1 MQDLN
6 SKPLQKVQASPRQS
20 WKASCHDAK
29 LYLPILLAL
38 ASIGFGI
45 VWVQNYRWLLSFLYG
60 LVVLSWIPI
69 LVGAVQLGFKH
80 WTQPTQ
86 PPVLSSPTET
96 LPRITI
102 LLPVYKEANMLAQLS
117 DMLSD
122 LDYPADKLQCLLLIE
137 ADDRTTALAAVQMTW
152 PSFFQIM
159 SLPEGTPKTKPRAC
173 NFALARASGDLLVIF
188 DAEDKPH
195 PQQLREAAAR
205 FKGSDANLAC
215 VQAPLEI
222 DAHSGNWMQRQFALE
237 YRMLFRI
244 ILPCLSRASR
254 ALPLGGTSNYFRTR
268 MLRELDGWDAYNLTE
283 DADLGVKLARAN
295 LQTQTL
301 TLPTIENAPD
311 RLSIWYHQ
319 RTRWLSGHIQT
330 LFVHAPPPRA
340 NVATIW
346 RWFMCML
353 VIVGRLASEPTHG
366 LTLLLVSQ
374 QMTQTDLGT
383 GFELRGLVPFTGHF
397 VMFLVLVQL
406 APSARFSHRI
416 WLGLSHN
423 VYWLMT
429 LFPLLNATKRM
440 ALGQLSW
447 LKSAH
452 KPYEPQLKLGSK
464 SSQPVE
470 PRQGPIKI
478 QLAKPDLS
486 APH

>member
-1 MQDLN
+1 
-6 SKPLQKVQASPRQS
+6 
-20 WKASCHDAK
+20 
-29 LYLPILLAL
+29 
-38 ASIGFGI
+38 
-45 VWVQNYRWLLSFLYG
+45 
-60 LVVLSWIPI
+60 
-69 LVGAVQLGFKH
+69 
-80 WTQPTQ
+80 
-86 PPVLSSPTET
+86 
-96 LPRITI
+96 
-102 LLPVYKEANMLAQLS
+102 
-117 DMLSD
+117 
-122 LDYPADKLQCLLLIE
+122 
-137 ADDRTTALAAVQMTW
+137 
-152 PSFFQIM
+152 
-159 SLPEGTPKTKPRAC
+159 
-173 NFALARASGDLLVIF
+173 
-188 DAEDKPH
+188 
-195 PQQLREAAAR
+195 
-205 FKGSDANLAC
+205 
-215 VQAPLEI
+215 
-222 DAHSGNWMQRQFALE
+222 
-237 YRMLFRI
+237 
-244 ILPCLSRASR
+244 
-254 ALPLGGTSNYFRTR
+254 
-268 MLRELDGWDAYNLTE
+268 
-283 DADLGVKLARAN
+283 
-295 LQTQTL
+295 
-301 TLPTIENAPD
+301 
-311 RLSIWYHQ
+311 LSIWYRQ

-353 VIVGRLASEPTHG
+353 VIVGRLASGPTHG